1 MTNFDPN
8 MLKVYL
14 VGGTQDVGNA
24 PDRFL
29 HDVETALQADV
40 TAFQYREKDG
50 SQLSK
55 TEITN
60 MAVKLRKLTQ
70 RYHVPYFIDD
80 DEELALQVGADGVH
94 VGQKD
99 QRIEKVIQRAAG
111 KLLIGYSC
119 NTAAEI
125 AKANHLAAV
134 DYVGTGPVFPTNSK
148 GDADPAIGT
157 EQLAQLNTAS
167 HHPMVAIG
175 GISHNNL
182 AAVLNTGVAG
192 VAVISMI
199 LGSQDIS
206 QGPSGRCGLPILTK

>member
-1 MTNFDPN
+1 M
-8 MLKVYL
+8 
-14 VGGTQDVGNA
+14 
-24 PDRFL
+24 
-29 HDVETALQADV
+29 
-40 TAFQYREKDG
+40 
-50 SQLSK
+50 
-55 TEITN
+55 
-60 MAVKLRKLTQ
+60 
-70 RYHVPYFIDD
+70 
-80 DEELALQVGADGVH
+80 
-94 VGQKD
+94 
-99 QRIEKVIQRAAG
+99 
-111 KLLIGYSC
+111 IGYSC

>member
-1 MTNFDPN
+1 MVAFDSN

-14 VGGTQDVGNA
+14 VGGTQDVGND
-24 PDRFL
+24 PDRFF
-29 HDVETALQADV
+29 HDVEEALQAGV

-55 TEITN
+55 EATTD
-60 MAVKLRKLTQ
+60 MAMRLRKLTRQ
-70 RYHVPYFIDD
+70 YHVPYFIDD
-80 DEELALQVGADGVH
+80 NEELALQVGADGVH

-99 QRIEKVIQRAAG
+99 QRIEEVIQRAAG

-125 AKANHLAAV
+125 AKANRLSAV
-134 DYVGTGPVFPTNSK
+134 DYVGIGPVFPTNSK

-157 EQLAQLNTAS
+157 DKLAQLNAAS
-167 HHPMVAIG
+167 QHPMVAIG
-175 GISHNNL
+175 GISHDNL

-199 LGSQDIS
+199 LGSQDITS
-206 QGPSGRCGLPILTK
+206 TVKQMLAAYSN